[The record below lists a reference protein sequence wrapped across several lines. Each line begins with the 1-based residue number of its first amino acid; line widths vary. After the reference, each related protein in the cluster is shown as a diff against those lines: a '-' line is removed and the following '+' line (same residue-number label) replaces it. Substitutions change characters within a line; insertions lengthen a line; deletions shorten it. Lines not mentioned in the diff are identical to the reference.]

1 MFKDASYFNGEL
13 HHFNSDVSSGKTFV
27 GMFENAAAM
36 NAEDIKEWQ
45 MTSAED
51 LTNMFKG
58 ADSFADLSEARLL
71 RKIVTTCWT
80 RILTADKTCWYTH
93 GAKSTLLP
101 LRRFVRLLRPSAVRV
116 QAQVQVRFCPSSSS
130 SGNKGLPL
138 PCWYSVVSVALA
150 VAHFACGVTPST
162 IANIGANDNMG

>member
-51 LTNMFKG
+51 LTNMFKRSRQLYAG
-58 ADSFADLSEARLL
+58 
-71 RKIVTTCWT
+71 
-80 RILTADKTCWYTH
+80 
-93 GAKSTLLP
+93 
-101 LRRFVRLLRPSAVRV
+101 FV
-116 QAQVQVRFCPSSSS
+116 
-130 SGNKGLPL
+130 
-138 PCWYSVVSVALA
+138 
-150 VAHFACGVTPST
+150 
-162 IANIGANDNMG
+162 